1 MLGVGGGDEQLAQ
14 RGLHQVLH
22 LLTHI
27 NRLVHHALQRVR
39 AASWQQGDGVR
50 SNRHM
55 ALRRAACAVAGL
67 QRQGPQLQSG
77 PVAVHTRYFAG
88 QHIGAADEIRHK
100 AGLRPVMQLARAT
113 LLGNGC
119 VVHHHHGV

>member
-1 MLGVGGGDEQLAQ
+1 
-14 RGLHQVLH
+14 
-22 LLTHI
+22 
-27 NRLVHHALQRVR
+27 
-39 AASWQQGDGVR
+39 
-50 SNRHM
+50 M